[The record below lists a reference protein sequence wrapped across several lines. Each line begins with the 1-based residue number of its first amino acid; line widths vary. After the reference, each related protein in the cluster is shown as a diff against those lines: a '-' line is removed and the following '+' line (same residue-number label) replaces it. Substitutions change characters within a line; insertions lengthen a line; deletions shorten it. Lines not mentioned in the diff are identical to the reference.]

1 MLAIEKA
8 EELGTPPERIFVGQF
23 SLSKNVDPPIPGYL
37 SQPIADHYLHYCPS
51 LDLLT
56 LTDKTGAKRGC
67 VLGIALDAKGEH
79 LAGQVEITGQEGQS
93 VPDALEEMISTWTG
107 RYAVF
112 MDTRSDL
119 RIYTDAVG
127 EMGVVFD
134 TRTGIVGSTLPVVLN
149 RAIEERPDLSNEA
162 IMASRGHYALG
173 YTRDLFCERLFPNHR
188 LSLKT
193 LEQSRFWPRDD
204 AELTEAMQMSEDDIT
219 DELIGILRRN
229 TLGFMLAKASVF
241 PLSGGQDSR
250 ILISSARDHLDM
262 SSIIFGM
269 HHNWASGQD
278 CDIGA
283 QVAARLGLNYWRIT
297 APKLKRWGQRA
308 FDARVGW
315 ATVSGGKR
323 SLRHTQ
329 RLPDGHLVIRGN
341 VMGLTRA
348 SDWGREGKAKAWDN
362 ARFGKK
368 RLLLG
373 DAINDGSV
381 PVDMDSRYASWRDSL
396 PGDVKL
402 RAHDFSFC
410 ENYLPNSLG
419 ARNYA
424 YVNVTHVNP
433 FASRRAIMI
442 TSSLA
447 PDIRREGAINRAI
460 LEKIAPDLRDI
471 PLI

>member
-1 MLAIEKA
+1 
-8 EELGTPPERIFVGQF
+8 
-23 SLSKNVDPPIPGYL
+23 
-37 SQPIADHYLHYCPS
+37 
-51 LDLLT
+51 
-56 LTDKTGAKRGC
+56 
-67 VLGIALDAKGEH
+67 
-79 LAGQVEITGQEGQS
+79 
-93 VPDALEEMISTWTG
+93 
-107 RYAVF
+107 

-269 HHNWASGQD
+269 HHN
-278 CDIGA
+278 
-283 QVAARLGLNYWRIT
+283 
-297 APKLKRWGQRA
+297 
-308 FDARVGW
+308 
-315 ATVSGGKR
+315 
-323 SLRHTQ
+323 
-329 RLPDGHLVIRGN
+329 
-341 VMGLTRA
+341 
-348 SDWGREGKAKAWDN
+348 
-362 ARFGKK
+362 
-368 RLLLG
+368 
-373 DAINDGSV
+373 
-381 PVDMDSRYASWRDSL
+381 
-396 PGDVKL
+396 
-402 RAHDFSFC
+402 
-410 ENYLPNSLG
+410 
-419 ARNYA
+419 
-424 YVNVTHVNP
+424 
-433 FASRRAIMI
+433 
-442 TSSLA
+442 
-447 PDIRREGAINRAI
+447 
-460 LEKIAPDLRDI
+460 
-471 PLI
+471 